1 MNEDIQ
7 KSTENIPAVEK
18 SLTIT
23 KLLTIILKSASIEIR
38 VNFDFLYKD
47 TIAAYN
53 HILFTIILFI
63 SFPLWI
69 NDGEDIKKDSDPQV
83 RQNTL
88 STLIVWYWYEYSLGL
103 FVYCNVYN
111 ERTCW

>member
-1 MNEDIQ
+1 MFAVIETLQFSWMNEDIQ

-53 HILFTIILFI
+53 HILL
-63 SFPLWI
+63 
-69 NDGEDIKKDSDPQV
+69 
-83 RQNTL
+83 
-88 STLIVWYWYEYSLGL
+88 
-103 FVYCNVYN
+103 
-111 ERTCW
+111 

>member
-1 MNEDIQ
+1 MFAVIETLQFSWMNEDIQ

-63 SFPLWI
+63 FFL
-69 NDGEDIKKDSDPQV
+69 
-83 RQNTL
+83 
-88 STLIVWYWYEYSLGL
+88 YE
-103 FVYCNVYN
+103 
-111 ERTCW
+111 

>member
-1 MNEDIQ
+1 MSNAIAIHVHILYIFIQ
-7 KSTENIPAVEK
+7 KSTENIPSVEK

-63 SFPLWI
+63 SFPL
-69 NDGEDIKKDSDPQV
+69 
-83 RQNTL
+83 
-88 STLIVWYWYEYSLGL
+88 
-103 FVYCNVYN
+103 
-111 ERTCW
+111 